1 MILMLGFYGSMNL
14 RLAPNTSILLQPNP
28 LFVESLQVQELGD
41 AKPGL
46 VLYGFYKSPSLNV
59 VSTWSETH
67 RLSIP
72 PDSHK
77 EWLKYLNKGSVI
89 NISYRLKSANSSI
102 VLAIAQGDDD
112 LARWLLDPKYP
123 NTTLSWNVIYGNGV
137 IEQELYKSSTY
148 YIAVGNLNSKEV
160 EVKLNI
166 RIRGILYNTSEAY
179 YKCTFINGR
188 CGLGVL
194 LPKGNPVVLASS
206 APEKNMSSEWYIRLS
221 YEPRW
226 TTYIIG
232 IGGLTILMLVAFHLI
247 KQFRSNHED
256 EAAAQHGEMGPERA
270 PLLSNKDDDSASQGS
285 SYDCASNDD
294 NDLDNHL
301 VAGSIDGKL
310 VQDCENSNNTRP
322 LCAICFDAPRDC
334 FFLPCGHCVA
344 CFKCGTRIAEAAGT
358 CPICRRKMKKVR
370 KIFTV

>member
-1 MILMLGFYGSMNL
+1 M
-14 RLAPNTSILLQPNP
+14 
-28 LFVESLQVQELGD
+28 
-41 AKPGL
+41 
-46 VLYGFYKSPSLNV
+46 
-59 VSTWSETH
+59 
-67 RLSIP
+67 
-72 PDSHK
+72 
-77 EWLKYLNKGSVI
+77 
-89 NISYRLKSANSSI
+89 
-102 VLAIAQGDDD
+102 
-112 LARWLLDPKYP
+112 
-123 NTTLSWNVIYGNGV
+123 
-137 IEQELYKSSTY
+137 
-148 YIAVGNLNSKEV
+148 
-160 EVKLNI
+160 
-166 RIRGILYNTSEAY
+166 
-179 YKCTFINGR
+179 
-188 CGLGVL
+188 
-194 LPKGNPVVLASS
+194 
-206 APEKNMSSEWYIRLS
+206 S

-232 IGGLTILMLVAFHLI
+232 IGNLLPLIFCPATLIKDIYALLSLLVGGLTILMLVAFHLI

-344 CFKCGTRIAEAAGT
+344 CFKCGTR
-358 CPICRRKMKKVR
+358 
-370 KIFTV
+370 